1 MDLFLLI
8 GILAYGVASIRGRGR
23 VVPVCRIQAV
33 PSGHP
38 PGTTCFSFV
47 HAPPGPGLPCPCGSW
62 EGQSSLPGDGVCN
75 FKNRSWENWAG
86 FCGFGCLLPSGRE
99 VASGQHRLLS
109 ASLVILSRELT
120 CPKNKHS
127 SAQPFFSMRRSCP
140 TSVVVGRTG
149 QGLGAIPRDTLLGK
163 KEGGFWAPWVLEC
176 REFQVKWTY
185 RASCQLHFK
194 LFSFDILVVSSVFQ
208 SWV

>member
-1 MDLFLLI
+1 MEWPAYVEGAELCLFAGYRQCPQDTLL
-8 GILAYGVASIRGRGR
+8 GLHVSPLCTLLQGQAYPALVGAGKVSPAFLEMGSVLLKTGLERTELDFVVLDACFHLGEKLLLASTG
-23 VVPVCRIQAV
+23 C
-33 PSGHP
+33 
-38 PGTTCFSFV
+38 
-47 HAPPGPGLPCPCGSW
+47 
-62 EGQSSLPGDGVCN
+62 SLPAWW
-75 FKNRSWENWAG
+75 SWAG
-86 FCGFGCLLPSGRE
+86 NWPAQKISTPQPSHFLAWGDH
-99 VASGQHRLLS
+99 AH
-109 ASLVILSRELT
+109 
-120 CPKNKHS
+120 
-127 SAQPFFSMRRSCP
+127 